1 MKHLQKDCKVRIA
14 NGGCSEKYSRET
26 INCDTQLCKAALFP
40 AGVGGKIAKP
50 ISHYLKI
57 PISRWLVLIRA
68 LPRQQRIQTTRKCH

>member
-40 AGVGGKIAKP
+40 AGVGEK
-50 ISHYLKI
+50 
-57 PISRWLVLIRA
+57 
-68 LPRQQRIQTTRKCH
+68 